1 MPKRDEIIL
10 ENIEMIRELL
20 VKTEEDLMRR
30 IKLVQKA
37 RNERKC
43 SFSRFS
49 RALKSTQADLE
60 ELLSLVKR
68 LQIVEGSECYRIIYR
83 EEEIKSVEA
92 YKQCTKDYEETI
104 NDLGLKKN
112 IVFSECRPLVE
123 DVIDFL
129 PSILIEEE

>member
-68 LQIVEGSECYRIIYR
+68 LQIVEGSVCYRII
-83 EEEIKSVEA
+83 
-92 YKQCTKDYEETI
+92 
-104 NDLGLKKN
+104 
-112 IVFSECRPLVE
+112 FSR
-123 DVIDFL
+123 
-129 PSILIEEE
+129 SI